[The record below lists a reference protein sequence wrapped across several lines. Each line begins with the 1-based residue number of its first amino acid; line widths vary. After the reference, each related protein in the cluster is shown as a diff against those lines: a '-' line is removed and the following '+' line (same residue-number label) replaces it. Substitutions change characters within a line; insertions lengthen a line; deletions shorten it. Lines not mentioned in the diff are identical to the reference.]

1 MQNFSL
7 YELTSDYARAIH
19 QLADEPDKDR
29 AGQILD
35 SIAEPLRDKAVRVG
49 LFMRGLDVTEQA
61 LVAEIDRLQDH
72 LKAITTKRERLH
84 SSIETAMRVA
94 GMTEIEHPLL
104 TIKFKK
110 NPPSV
115 DVLCEADVPAEFWK
129 QPPPPPRSIDKRALL
144 AALKDGDVPGACL
157 KQTERLTIG

>member
-19 QLADEPDKDR
+19 QLADEPDKDK
-29 AGQILD
+29 AWQILD

-49 LFMRGLDVTEQA
+49 LFVRGLEVTEQA
-61 LVAEIDRLQDH
+61 LVAEIDRLQNH
-72 LKAITTKRERLH
+72 LKTVTAKRDRLY
-84 SSIETAMRVA
+84 SSVEAAMRVA
-94 GMTEIEHPLL
+94 GIDSIEHPLL

-115 DVLCEADVPAEFWK
+115 DVLCEAEVPAEYWK
-129 QPPPPPRSIDKRALL
+129 QPPPPPKSIDKRALL
-144 AALKDGDVPGACL
+144 AALKTGDVPGACL
-157 KQTERLTIG
+157 KQTDRLTIG